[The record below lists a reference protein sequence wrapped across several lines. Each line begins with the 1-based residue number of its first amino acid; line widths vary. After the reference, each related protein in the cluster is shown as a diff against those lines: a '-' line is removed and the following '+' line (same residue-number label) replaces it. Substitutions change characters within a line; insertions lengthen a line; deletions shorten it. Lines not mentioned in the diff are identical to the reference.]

1 MTECSI
7 CCEQA
12 DAKLPCFTCMG
23 SEDKAYCQ
31 TCFASIATVNSKT
44 YNMDI
49 ECPFCRTKIS
59 FHLSQKNTIL
69 IIKKNLPMCSL
80 SNTSHL
86 NMYIRKAYREFADR
100 RKPSPQ
106 QLDDVLT
113 TMIQCKHER
122 YLFRCFIIQTS
133 TIQEREETISIE
145 TLEEVPMIPI
155 DVLYTTWKR
164 KRGVLESVSATKE
177 DEN

>member
-1 MTECSI
+1 
-7 CCEQA
+7 
-12 DAKLPCFTCMG
+12 
-23 SEDKAYCQ
+23 
-31 TCFASIATVNSKT
+31 
-44 YNMDI
+44 
-49 ECPFCRTKIS
+49 
-59 FHLSQKNTIL
+59 
-69 IIKKNLPMCSL
+69 
-80 SNTSHL
+80 
-86 NMYIRKAYREFADR
+86 MYIRKAYREFADR

-122 YLFRCFIIQTS
+122 YLFKTFIIQTS

-164 KRGVLESVSATKE
+164 KRDVLESVKKK
-177 DEN
+177 N

>member
-80 SNTSHL
+80 SNTSNL
-86 NMYIRKAYREFADR
+86 NLYIRKAYRRFADR
-100 RKPSPQ
+100 RRPSPK
-106 QLDDVLT
+106 QLDEVLA
-113 TMIQCKHER
+113 TMIQCEHER
-122 YLFRCFIIQTS
+122 YLFKTFIIQTS
-133 TIQEREETISIE
+133 TIQEREETIE
-145 TLEEVPMIPI
+145 TREEVPMIPI
-155 DVLYTTWKR
+155 DVLYMTWNR
-164 KRGVLESVSATKE
+164 KRDVLESVSATKE
-177 DEN
+177 EEN

>member
-31 TCFASIATVNSKT
+31 TCFASMATVNSKT

-80 SNTSHL
+80 SNTSNL
-86 NMYIRKAYREFADR
+86 NLYIRKAYRRFADR
-100 RKPSPQ
+100 RRPSPK
-106 QLDDVLT
+106 QLDEVLA
-113 TMIQCKHER
+113 TMIQCEHER
-122 YLFRCFIIQTS
+122 YLFKTFIIQTS
-133 TIQEREETISIE
+133 TIQEREETIE
-145 TLEEVPMIPI
+145 TREEVPMIPI
-155 DVLYTTWKR
+155 DVLYMTWNR
-164 KRGVLESVSATKE
+164 KRDVLESVSATKE
-177 DEN
+177 EEN